1 MVDGLNHSNSQT
13 GEIFKPLAEPEI
25 VKELPRQIAGDTL
38 SMLLDAVNSSAAGL
52 IITDMDGTIRFANPA
67 FCRMFDYALSE
78 TTGKNAAELFFARKI
93 RKFSDVIAMLD
104 LSSNDT
110 EEFVVETKDGR
121 RFAVEVAASNVT
133 SASGEI
139 VGRMASFINISRRK
153 EIEADKE
160 RLIKQLQDALDN
172 IKVLKGI
179 IPICA
184 SCKKIRDDKG
194 YWKQIES
201 YLKEHSDAD
210 FSHGICPECAK
221 KLYPQF
227 FK

>member
-1 MVDGLNHSNSQT
+1 MVDSLNHSNSQP
-13 GEIFKPLAEPEI
+13 EELFKPLAEPDI
-25 VKELPRQIAGDTL
+25 VKELPRQIAGDAL

-52 IITDMDGTIRFANPA
+52 IITALDGTIRFANPA
-67 FCRMFDYALSE
+67 FCRMFEYPLSE
-78 TTGKNAAELFFARKI
+78 TTGKNAAELFSARKI

-104 LSSNDT
+104 LSKNDT

-121 RFAVEVAASNVT
+121 HFIVEVAASNVT

-153 EIEADKE
+153 EIEADRE
-160 RLIKQLQDALDN
+160 RLIQQLQDALEN

-194 YWKQIES
+194 YWQQIES